1 MSDEK
6 TSFATHLTHKFDLV
20 DAQVQSG
27 LYVVKRTSAYLK
39 KVVTAQG
46 ECAIALDKATKNE
59 QTKLT
64 TKPPP
69 KAAAGSQFQRDG
81 MTSHMTA
88 VCSLQDVF
96 NGVINKYREFG
107 AKVTSDV
114 IAPLTEF
121 LKTGEKRR
129 KDIVAKEMKYTK
141 NIRAQIGRAV
151 QQECRDRSRMPSSA

>member
-1 MSDEK
+1 MSDEN
-6 TSFATHLTHKFDLV
+6 TSFATHLTHKFELV

-27 LYVVKRTSAYLK
+27 LYVIKRTSAYLR

-46 ECAIALDKATKNE
+46 ECAISLDKATKNE
-59 QTKLT
+59 QTKLSA
-64 TKPPP
+64 KAGPP
-69 KAAAGSQFQRDG
+69 KTGGIQRDG
-81 MTSHMTA
+81 MTSHVTA

-114 IAPLTEF
+114 IAPLQEF

-129 KDIVAKEMKYTK
+129 KDIVAKEMQHTK
-141 NIRAQIGRAV
+141 KIRAQYEKLKKLRQTA
-151 QQECRDRSRMPSSA
+151 